1 MLASLPEPVIVVILA
16 ILGALIGLFV
26 NWAIY
31 SWAMFGR
38 RPVSPWMKL
47 DETEIG
53 LFGAAENFRRIPVLG
68 WWAARKIEFG
78 EEVQGKFWVRPM
90 LIELAWIVG
99 LPLVYF
105 WFSGGGLLDAKPGVV
120 AKIPSWDVFAETWF
134 WSYIILL
141 ALLFIATF
149 IDFDE
154 KMIPDQ
160 ITVPGVLIGLT
171 IAATFPWSRLPE
183 LGATAAG
190 PIVSPITFASP
201 HEVPPVHW
209 CFGGWGLFTVIAI
222 FAVWVLALLPRISP
236 FHLGLGAGIKYTIGS
251 IVRPRRKNNCE
262 IRIEPRGPFGITK
275 VLAAILLIGV
285 PLLTAGWSFL
295 PQENWTSL
303 FGAMVGLAV
312 SGGLI
317 WAIRIVGGLMMGQ
330 QAMGFGDVTLMA
342 MVGTFIGW
350 QASLAA
356 FVYGIMIA
364 MLAVI
369 VMVIFIRNSHIAFG
383 PYLSMGT
390 VAAVYNWPIVWES
403 ARLQVFFFGAN
414 LLFVLVASL
423 IGMVILLPIVRWL
436 KGLML
441 GEESGDAYG

>member
-1 MLASLPEPVIVVILA
+1 MLAPLPNIVIIIALA
-16 ILGALIGLFV
+16 IIGAIVGQFI

-31 SWAMFGR
+31 SWAMFRR
-38 RPVSPWMKL
+38 RPISPWMKL
-47 DETEIG
+47 DSDELK
-53 LFGAAENFRRIPVLG
+53 LFGAADKSRRIPIFG
-68 WWAARKIEFG
+68 WLAARKINFG
-78 EEVQGKFWVRPM
+78 EEVEGKFWVRPL

-99 LPLVYF
+99 LPLVFF
-105 WFSGGGLLDAKPGVV
+105 WYDGGGLLGAGPAV
-120 AKIPSWDVFAETWF
+120 AAAVAAIANWDLYAETWF
-134 WSYIILL
+134 WSHSILL
-141 ALLFIATF
+141 TLLFIATF

-171 IAATFPWSRLPE
+171 IAAAFPWSRLPE
-183 LGATAAG
+183 LGAAAAG
-190 PIVSPITFASP
+190 PVVSPITFASP
-201 HEVPPVHW
+201 HEIPAAHW
-209 CFGGWGLFTVIAI
+209 CYGVWGLVTVIAI
-222 FAVWVLALLPRISP
+222 FVIWVLALLPRISP
-236 FHLGLGAGIKYTIGS
+236 FNLGLGAGIKYTIGS
-251 IVRPRRKNNCE
+251 IVRPRRKNDCA
-262 IRIEPRGPFGITK
+262 IRIEPRRPFGITK
-275 VLAAILLIGV
+275 VLAAIFLVVV
-285 PLLTAGWSFL
+285 PLLIAGWGLL
-295 PQENWTSL
+295 PKENWASL

-390 VAAVYNWPIVWES
+390 VAAVYNWPNVWAG
-403 ARLQVFFFGAN
+403 ARLPVFFFGP
-414 LLFVLVASL
+414 LLLLVLLASL

-436 KGLML
+436 KGLL
-441 GEESGDAYG
+441 FRG

>member
-1 MLASLPEPVIVVILA
+1 MLASLPPIVIIIVLAVIGA
-16 ILGALIGLFV
+16 IVGQFI
-26 NWAIY
+26 NRAIY
-31 SWAMFGR
+31 SWAMFRR
-38 RPVSPWMKL
+38 RPISPWMKL
-47 DETEIG
+47 DDDEIG
-53 LFGAAENFRRIPVLG
+53 LFGTADTVRRIPIFG
-68 WWAARKIEFG
+68 WWAARNINFG
-78 EEVQGKFWVRPM
+78 DEVEGKFWVRPL
-90 LIELAWIVG
+90 LIELAWIIG
-99 LPLVYF
+99 LPMVFF
-105 WFSGGGLLDAKPGVV
+105 WYTGGGLLAAKPVV
-120 AKIPSWDVFAETWF
+120 MNAITAGAGWDAYAETWF
-134 WSYIILL
+134 WSHSILL

-171 IAATFPWSRLPE
+171 IAAAFPWSRLPE

-201 HEVPPVHW
+201 HVIPPAHW
-209 CFGGWGLFTVIAI
+209 CYSVWGLATVIAI
-222 FAVWVLALLPRISP
+222 FVIWVLALLPRISP
-236 FHLGLGAGIKYTIGS
+236 FNLGLGAGIKYTVGS
-251 IVRPRRKNNCE
+251 IVRPKRKTDCA
-262 IRIEPRGPFGITK
+262 IRIQQRGPFGITK
-275 VLAAILLIGV
+275 VLVAIFLVVV
-285 PLLTAGWSFL
+285 PLLIAGWSLL
-295 PQENWTSL
+295 PKENWASL

-317 WAIRIVGGLMMGQ
+317 WAIRIVGSLMMGQ

-390 VAAVYNWPIVWES
+390 VAAVYNWSNVWPG
-403 ARLQVFFFGAN
+403 ARMSVFFFGSY
-414 LLFVLVASL
+414 LLLVLLASL

-436 KGLML
+436 KGLL
-441 GEESGDAYG
+441 LATE

>member
-1 MLASLPEPVIVVILA
+1 MLAPLSNIVIIIVLA
-16 ILGALIGLFV
+16 IIGAVFGQFI

-38 RPVSPWMKL
+38 RPISPWMKL
-47 DETEIG
+47 DSDE
-53 LFGAAENFRRIPVLG
+53 LKRFGAADKIRRVPIFG
-68 WWAARKIEFG
+68 WWAARGINFG
-78 EEVQGKFWVRPM
+78 EEVEGKFWVRPL
-90 LIELAWIVG
+90 LIDLTWIVG
-99 LPLVYF
+99 LPLVFLWY
-105 WFSGGGLLDAKPGVV
+105 SGGGLLGTGPAIV
-120 AKIPSWDVFAETWF
+120 AAVTAIANWDFYAETWF
-134 WSYIILL
+134 WSHSILL

-171 IAATFPWSRLPE
+171 IAAAFPWSRLPE
-183 LGATAAG
+183 LGANAAG
-190 PIVSPITFASP
+190 PVVSSITFASP
-201 HEVPPVHW
+201 HDIPGAHW
-209 CFGGWGLFTVIAI
+209 CYGVWGLVTVVSI
-222 FAVWVLALLPRISP
+222 FVVWVLALLPRISP

-251 IVRPRRKNNCE
+251 IVRPRRKNQCAM
-262 IRIEPRGPFGITK
+262 RIQPRHPFGITK
-275 VLAAILLIGV
+275 VLAAIFLVVIPLLIV
-285 PLLTAGWSFL
+285 AWSLL
-295 PQENWTSL
+295 PKENWASL

-369 VMVIFIRNSHIAFG
+369 VMVIFIRNSYIAFG

-390 VAAVYNWPIVWES
+390 VVAIYNWPNVWAA

-414 LLFVLVASL
+414 LLLVLLASL

-436 KGLML
+436 KGLL
-441 GEESGDAYG
+441 VAAE